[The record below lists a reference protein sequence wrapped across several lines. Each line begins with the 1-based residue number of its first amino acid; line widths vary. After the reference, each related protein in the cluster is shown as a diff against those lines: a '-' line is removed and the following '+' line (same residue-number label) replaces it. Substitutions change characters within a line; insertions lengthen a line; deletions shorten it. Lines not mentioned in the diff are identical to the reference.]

1 MGTIGIMPK
10 SQVHCWVTLIYI
22 KSLITFTDA
31 CSPIQNSMVASWG
44 RRSPRPAIHS
54 SAPAVKTASRWA
66 DVALD
71 PVVAQRPLHQAA
83 QQSAPTA
90 QRAAGATA
98 SLATLQWQRLNLK
111 VSCNGT
117 RWVEILVA
125 QWWWIIK
132 LPLHPVQ
139 NASRTLQ
146 FLLFLGTVSKCSSWN
161 A

>member
-1 MGTIGIMPK
+1 M
-10 SQVHCWVTLIYI
+10 
-22 KSLITFTDA
+22 A
-31 CSPIQNSMVASWG
+31 
-44 RRSPRPAIHS
+44 AIHS

-117 RWVEILVA
+117 RWVESLVA
-125 QWWWIIK
+125 QW
-132 LPLHPVQ
+132 
-139 NASRTLQ
+139 
-146 FLLFLGTVSKCSSWN
+146 
-161 A
+161 